1 MVKRSYYERADNLAN
16 LCPGRHHPV
25 KHGTGW
31 SVVQKADGILEWTS
45 PTGRVYTDI
54 PRRVLEFMAIAAIDE
69 PAPFQGVAS
78 RSPPADRA
86 LRGA

>member
-1 MVKRSYYERADNLAN
+1 TNLAN

-25 KHGTGW
+25 KHGTAW

-54 PRRVLEFMAIAAIDE
+54 PRRVLEFMALAAIEE
-69 PAPFQGVAS
+69 PAPF
-78 RSPPADRA
+78 
-86 LRGA
+86 